1 MLVDLE
7 KIQKAKEKLG
17 VANADI
23 IAGLLEV
30 EQWDERGRKG
40 CCPFHREDTP
50 SFIYNPKTYKFHCFG
65 CSKNVDIIDAYI
77 ATGRSYIEA
86 AKELFDAA
94 DMKYSFSEIGVKTKR
109 EYRYPHEEPINDKEK
124 VYAYLG
130 MRGISKEVV
139 DAADVREDDKGNCVF
154 NFYDTNGVLTL
165 VKYRPSHKVDKRSG
179 EIKSWCQPG
188 SDTAPLLFHMD
199 KVNPL
204 EPLVITEG
212 EIDTLAVMEA
222 GWTNVVSCPLGS
234 QNMHWIEENFDW
246 LEQFSTIILC
256 TDNDEPGV
264 KMRKEA
270 IARLGSWRCK
280 YVQIPDTY
288 TGEDGIVRSVKDA
301 NEVLYYM
308 GKEALL
314 DLILNA
320 NDTGVPSVSN
330 ISEIV
335 DVDLDEIDGV
345 ETGILELDREIMR
358 LFYGTLTVVSGQ
370 PGAGKTSF
378 LSQLICQAL
387 DQEIVPMMF
396 SREMPGFLQKSWIQ
410 SVMAGPANVNE
421 YEDRNG
427 SKYYKVSPGAK
438 EAIDKYYDKKW
449 FLYRDDWSNK
459 LDDVIAS
466 MTDCLR
472 KYGSRLIILDN
483 LMCLDIHGDADSELQ
498 KQTECI
504 AKLIE
509 FAMKYQAAV
518 VLVAH
523 PRKLASGSD
532 VGIYDVAGSSNI
544 INLAHRTFSLRRI
557 DQEKE
562 QSPYSVVLTVIKD
575 RLRGRANKKIN
586 IYYDVPSR
594 RFYTTP
600 EEYNHQYAW
609 EAHVK
614 RAPLPYPHEEEY
626 EVYGMPQR

>member
-7 KIQKAKEKLG
+7 KIQTAKAKLG
-17 VANADI
+17 IENADI
-23 IAGLLEV
+23 IAELLSV
-30 EQWDERGRKG
+30 EKWDPKSHKG

-50 SFIYNPKTYKFHCFG
+50 SFIYNPKTYKCHCFG
-65 CSKNVDIIDAYI
+65 CSKNVDILDAFMS
-77 ATGRSYIEA
+77 TGMNYLESVQA
-86 AKELFDAA
+86 LFDKA
-94 DMKYSFSEIGVKTKR
+94 DIKYSFSELGVKTKR
-109 EYRYPHEEPINDKEK
+109 EYRYPHEEPLNGKER
-124 VYAYLG
+124 VYAYMG
-130 MRGISKEVV
+130 KRGISKTVI
-139 DAADVREDDKGNCVF
+139 DAADVREDAHGNCVF

-165 VKYRPSHKVDKRSG
+165 VKYRPSHKVNKAKG

-188 SDTAPLLFHMD
+188 SDTAPILFNMSR
-199 KVNPL
+199 VNPE

-222 GWTNVVSCPLGS
+222 GWNNVVSCPLGS
-234 QNMHWIEENFDW
+234 QNLHWIEENFDW
-246 LEQFSTIILC
+246 LEQFSSIIIC
-256 TDNDEPGV
+256 SDNDEAGV

-288 TGEDGIVRSVKDA
+288 TDTEGIVHAVKDA

-320 NDTGVPSVSN
+320 NDTGVPSVAN
-330 ISEIV
+330 ISEII
-335 DVDLDEIDGV
+335 DLDLDEIDGV
-345 ETGILELDREIMR
+345 ETGIQDLDREIMR

-378 LSQLICQAL
+378 LSQLMCQAL
-387 DQEIVPMMF
+387 DQNIVPMMF

-410 SVMAGPANVNE
+410 SVMAGAANVRE
-421 YEDRNG
+421 YKNKNG
-427 SKYYKVSPGAK
+427 GSYYKVLPEAK
-438 EAIDKYYDKKW
+438 AAIDKYYDRKW

-483 LMCLDIHGDADSELQ
+483 LMCLDLHGDADSELQ

-504 AKLIE
+504 TKLIE

-523 PRKLASGSD
+523 PRKLPTGND

-562 QSPYSVVLTVIKD
+562 RSPYSVVLTVIKD
-575 RLRGRANKKIN
+575 RLLGRANKRIN
-586 IYYDVPSR
+586 IHYDCASR
-594 RFYTTP
+594 RFYTNA

-614 RAPLPYPHEEEY
+614 RAPLPYPHADEY
-626 EVYGMPQR
+626 EVYGDPMK